1 MSRPLASN
9 HKTVAIVQARMG
21 STRAPGK
28 VMRCAAGQTFLAHL
42 IERLRS
48 AHSLMDVVVAT
59 SNLPQDD
66 PVADEAE
73 RCGVAAFRGSEQD
86 VLDRYYNAARQLS
99 LDISDVV
106 VRVTADCP
114 LLDPRIVD
122 ALVARFNAE
131 ESTLALVTNRRPLTF
146 PDGMDADVFT
156 FGTLEEAWTC
166 ARLPGEREHVVPW
179 IWANK
184 PFVNVVDARNLF
196 FSHRFT
202 VDYPE
207 DIELVTAILEGLY
220 RPGDP
225 FSLDDLLVF
234 VERRPELLAVN
245 RRWLPDVR
253 NHDLGIGQI
262 SPQWDNKST
271 CE

>member
-1 MSRPLASN
+1 MSEPLRERR
-9 HKTVAIVQARMG
+9 KTVAIIQARMG

-28 VMRCAAGQTFLAHL
+28 VLRRAAGKTLLAHL

-48 AHSLMDVVVAT
+48 ARALTSIVVAT
-59 SNLPQDD
+59 SDLSRDD
-66 PVADEAE
+66 PVAEEAG
-73 RCGVAAFRGSEQD
+73 RCGAAVFRGSEQD
-86 VLDRYYNAARQLS
+86 VLDRYRSAARAFS
-99 LDISDVV
+99 LAQSDVV

-122 ALVARFNAE
+122 SLVARFVAE
-131 ESTLALVTNRRPLTF
+131 DGRAAMVTNRRPLTF

-156 FGTLEEAWTC
+156 VETLEEAWNC
-166 ARLPGEREHVVPW
+166 ARLPEEREHVIPW

-184 PFVNVVDARNLF
+184 PFVNVEDARNLF

-202 VDYPE
+202 VDYDE
-207 DIELVTAILEGLY
+207 DVELITAVLEELY

-225 FSLDDLLVF
+225 FSLDDLLLF
-234 VERRPELLAVN
+234 VEDRPELLAIN
-245 RRWLPDVR
+245 QRWLP
-253 NHDLGIGQI
+253 Q
-262 SPQWDNKST
+262 